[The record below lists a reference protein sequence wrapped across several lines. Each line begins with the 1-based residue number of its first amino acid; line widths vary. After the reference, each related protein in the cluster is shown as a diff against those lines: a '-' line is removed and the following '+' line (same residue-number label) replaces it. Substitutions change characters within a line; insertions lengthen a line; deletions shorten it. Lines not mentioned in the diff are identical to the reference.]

1 MYYNREKLEENAMN
15 KHSLIYFSYLV
26 SALIIFF
33 VVNSLT
39 GILVFAVRSAISPLT
54 QDTLF
59 PLTYSLAIASFL
71 VTIYWYRDK
80 GLTGFPYA
88 IGVPFFWI
96 ILFEIL
102 WQNSFLLFGTF
113 TDDVLSEIILS
124 SWFMIGVISYPT
136 WNIDKFTLWVF
147 LMFSAGWTAWILAR
161 YPQMPSLSGYVF
173 NISLKIGAFLAI
185 MLMVKPRKKQRIQ
198 HSPISITE

>member
-1 MYYNREKLEENAMN
+1 
-15 KHSLIYFSYLV
+15 
-26 SALIIFF
+26 
-33 VVNSLT
+33 
-39 GILVFAVRSAISPLT
+39 
-54 QDTLF
+54 
-59 PLTYSLAIASFL
+59 
-71 VTIYWYRDK
+71 
-80 GLTGFPYA
+80 
-88 IGVPFFWI
+88 
-96 ILFEIL
+96 
-102 WQNSFLLFGTF
+102 
-113 TDDVLSEIILS
+113 
-124 SWFMIGVISYPT
+124 MIGVISYPT